1 MYQFCKSPATRF
13 SGGIGMAST
22 TPESN
27 SARDPKAR
35 SVWPALLLVVL
46 GVACSLSINLMAL
59 DPENMPLMALF
70 MTYMWG
76 PPLCALLLLGW
87 WLLRG
92 PAPLG
97 ARLVVTGAA
106 AAIAVGS
113 WFAVDPSMHSYLWM
127 QGLPGAVGAAALA
140 LLVPARL
147 SGVRVAAALLLGVAA
162 LLPWG
167 LWRLNGM
174 TGSYAKDVA
183 FRWQPTAE
191 QAALAYTTKS
201 GPSLGE
207 SSTEVPAAAGLADWP
222 GFRGPHR
229 DGVVAAGTGDWS
241 APPREAWRH
250 PVGPAWSSVC
260 VVGDR
265 LFTQEQAGPEELVTC
280 YLVADGRPLWRHAEA
295 ARHADNESGP
305 GPRATPTFHDRKIY
319 ALGAE
324 GLLTCLNAGDG
335 TRVWG
340 ADLRT
345 ATEKGDK
352 VPGWGMA
359 GSPLVV
365 GDKVIVHPGVKDG
378 PRLLAF
384 DAKTGAPAWTAP
396 GGANTYSSP
405 QLAELAGVPQVLI
418 VTSAG
423 LFSHDP
429 ETGQEL
435 WKSPCA
441 VEDFSPT
448 CTQPLLLPGDKLV
461 IGGSRIGMPSRCLQV
476 AHGADGWTVTEVW
489 KAKFSP
495 SFNDFVHRDGFLYGL
510 DSGRLVCLDAATGK
524 QRWKDGNF
532 GAGQLLLVGD
542 KLLVQAEAG
551 EVHLVAATPE
561 GFREVATHEALTD
574 KTWNHP
580 VVANG
585 RLFVRNGREVVC
597 FDLGGATSPP

>member
-1 MYQFCKSPATRF
+1 
-13 SGGIGMAST
+13 MAST
-22 TPESN
+22 TPETN
-27 SARDPKAR
+27 PVRDPKLR
-35 SVWPALLLVVL
+35 PVWPALLLVVL
-46 GVACSLSINLMAL
+46 GVACFLSIRLL
-59 DPENMPLMALF
+59 EVDPENVPLMALF

-76 PPLCALLLLGW
+76 PVLCALLLLGW
-87 WLLRG
+87 WLIRG
-92 PAPLG
+92 PAPLR
-97 ARLVVTGAA
+97 ARLLVTGVAV
-106 AAIAVGS
+106 AIAAGS
-113 WFAVDPSMHSYLWM
+113 WFAVDPSMHSSLLM
-127 QGLPGAVGAAALA
+127 QGFAGAVGAAALG
-140 LLVPARL
+140 LLVPARW
-147 SGVRVAAALLLGVAA
+147 SGVRAAAALLLGVAA
-162 LLPWG
+162 LVPWG
-167 LWRLNGM
+167 LYHLNGM
-174 TGSYAKDVA
+174 TGRYGMDVS
-183 FRWQPTAE
+183 FRWKPTAE
-191 QAALAYTTKS
+191 QEALAYATKGS
-201 GPSLGE
+201 PSPGE
-207 SSTEVPAAAGLADWP
+207 SSAEVPAAAGLADWP

-229 DGVVAAGTGDWS
+229 DAVVAAGAGDWS
-241 APPREAWRH
+241 AAPPKEAWRH

-280 YLVADGRPLWRHAEA
+280 YRVADGRLLWRHAEA

-324 GLLTCLNAGDG
+324 GLLTCLDASDG
-335 TRVWG
+335 TRIWG

-345 ATEKGDK
+345 VTEGKDK
-352 VPGWGMA
+352 VPGWGMS
-359 GSPLVV
+359 GSPLIV
-365 GDKVIVHPGVKDG
+365 GNKVIVHPGLKDG

-384 DAKTGAPAWTAP
+384 DAKTGAPAWTVP

-418 VTSAG
+418 STTAG
-423 LFSHDP
+423 VFSHDP

-435 WKSPCA
+435 WKCPVA

-448 CTQPLLLPGDKLV
+448 CTQPMVLPGDKLV
-461 IGGSRIGMPSRCLQV
+461 IGGSRIGLASRCVQV
-476 AHGADGWTVTEVW
+476 AHGSDGWTVKDLW

-495 SFNDFVHRDGFLYGL
+495 GFNDFVHRDGFLYGL

-524 QRWKDGNF
+524 QRWKDGSY

-542 KLLVQAEAG
+542 QLLVQAESG
-551 EVHLVAATPE
+551 EVALVAATPD
-561 GFREVATHEALTD
+561 GFKEVARREVLTD

-597 FDLGGATSPP
+597 LDLGGATGPH